1 MKYPDYFIITIYKM
15 FCIFCKE
22 YYGFIDE
29 AHCSNKKCFIVQS
42 FIKNNGIEKMADI
55 IIKNTTNL
63 KT

>member
-1 MKYPDYFIITIYKM
+1 M

-42 FIKNNGIEKMADI
+42 FIKNNGIEKMADL

-63 KT
+63 KNIKT